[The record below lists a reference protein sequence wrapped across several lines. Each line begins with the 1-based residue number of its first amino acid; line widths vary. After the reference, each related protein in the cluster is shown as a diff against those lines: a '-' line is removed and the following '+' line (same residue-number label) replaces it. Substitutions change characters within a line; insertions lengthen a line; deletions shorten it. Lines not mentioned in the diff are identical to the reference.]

1 MFRKQS
7 LHLFISSAV
16 NFLIMA
22 FIIYN
27 DYQDNLMDIC
37 RGVTAGSEIFF
48 YFQFLHK
55 KKNLQLK
62 MIRAFSIL
70 YFIFGCY
77 ITFFTNLEES
87 SFIVFGIFTVC
98 IFSYLATKH
107 IKKDIELIGSSNRIR
122 YFSLSPKSIIS
133 ISFIP

>member
-7 LHLFISSAV
+7 LHLLISSGV
-16 NFLIMA
+16 NFVIMA

-37 RGVTAGSEIFF
+37 RGVAAGSGNFLLFSI
-48 YFQFLHK
+48 FLHK

-62 MIRAFSIL
+62 MIRAFSII

-77 ITFFTNLEES
+77 ITFFTNLEYS
-87 SFIVFGIFTVC
+87 SFIVFGIFTTC
-98 IFSYLATKH
+98 IFSFVATKY
-107 IKKDIELIGSSNRIR
+107 IKKDVDLVSSSNRIR
-122 YFSLSPKSIIS
+122 
-133 ISFIP
+133 

>member
-7 LHLFISSAV
+7 IYIFISSAV

-22 FIIYN
+22 LIIYN

-37 RGVTAGSEIFF
+37 LGVTAASGNFFLYTIFL
-48 YFQFLHK
+48 YK

-62 MIRAFSIL
+62 MIRVFSIL

-77 ITFFTNLEES
+77 ITFFTNLEYS
-87 SFIVFGIFTVC
+87 SFIVFGIFTTC
-98 IFSYLATKH
+98 IFSFVATKY
-107 IKKDIELIGSSNRIR
+107 IKKDVDLVSSSNRIR
-122 YFSLSPKSIIS
+122 
-133 ISFIP
+133 

>member
-7 LHLFISSAV
+7 IYIFISSAV

-22 FIIYN
+22 LIIYN

-37 RGVTAGSEIFF
+37 LGVTAASGNFFLYTIFL
-48 YFQFLHK
+48 YK

-62 MIRAFSIL
+62 MIRVFSIL

-77 ITFFTNLEES
+77 ITFFTNLEYS
-87 SFIVFGIFTVC
+87 SFIVFGIFTTC
-98 IFSYLATKH
+98 IFSYLATKY
-107 IKKDIELIGSSNRIR
+107 IKKDVDLVSSSNRIR
-122 YFSLSPKSIIS
+122 
-133 ISFIP
+133 

>member
-7 LHLFISSAV
+7 LHLLISSGV
-16 NFLIMA
+16 NFVIMA

-27 DYQDNLMDIC
+27 GYQDNLMDIS
-37 RGVTAGSEIFF
+37 RGVTAGSGNFLLFSI
-48 YFQFLHK
+48 FLHK

-77 ITFFTNLEES
+77 IAFFTNLEES
-87 SFIVFGIFTVC
+87 SFVVFGIFTAC
-98 IFSYLATKH
+98 IFSYLATKY

-122 YFSLSPKSIIS
+122 
-133 ISFIP
+133 

>member
-7 LHLFISSAV
+7 LHLFISSGV
-16 NFLIMA
+16 NFVIMA

-27 DYQDNLMDIC
+27 GYQDNLMNIC
-37 RGVTAGSEIFF
+37 FGVTASSGNLLLFSIFL
-48 YFQFLHK
+48 YK

-62 MIRAFSIL
+62 MIRVFSIL

-77 ITFFTNLEES
+77 ITFFTNLEQS
-87 SFIVFGIFTVC
+87 SFIVFGIFTAC

-122 YFSLSPKSIIS
+122 
-133 ISFIP
+133 

>member
-7 LHLFISSAV
+7 LHLLISSGI
-16 NFLIMA
+16 NFVTMA

-27 DYQDNLMDIC
+27 GYQDNLMDIC
-37 RGVTAGSEIFF
+37 LGVTAGSGNLLLFSIFL
-48 YFQFLHK
+48 YK

-77 ITFFTNLEES
+77 IAFFTNLEQS

-122 YFSLSPKSIIS
+122 
-133 ISFIP
+133 

>member
-7 LHLFISSAV
+7 LHLFISSALS
-16 NFLIMA
+16 FAMMA

-27 DYQDNLMDIC
+27 DYHDNLMDIC
-37 RGVTAGSEIFF
+37 LGVTASSGNLLLFSI
-48 YFQFLHK
+48 FLHK
-55 KKNLQLK
+55 RKILQLNI
-62 MIRAFSIL
+62 IRVFSIL

-77 ITFFTNLEES
+77 ITFFINLEQS

-107 IKKDIELIGSSNRIR
+107 IKKDIKLISSSNRIR
-122 YFSLSPKSIIS
+122 
-133 ISFIP
+133 

>member
-16 NFLIMA
+16 NFVIMA
-22 FIIYN
+22 FLIYN
-27 DYQDNLMDIC
+27 DYQDNLMDIF
-37 RGVTAGSEIFF
+37 RGVTAGSGNFLLFSI
-48 YFQFLHK
+48 FLHK

-122 YFSLSPKSIIS
+122 
-133 ISFIP
+133 

>member
-7 LHLFISSAV
+7 IYIFISSAV
-16 NFLIMA
+16 NFCIMA
-22 FIIYN
+22 LIIDN
-27 DYQDNLMDIC
+27 DYQGNLMDIC
-37 RGVTAGSEIFF
+37 LGVTSASGNFF
-48 YFQFLHK
+48 ICTFFLYK

-62 MIRAFSIL
+62 MIRVFSIL

-77 ITFFTNLEES
+77 ITFYTNLEES
-87 SFIVFGIFTVC
+87 SFIVFGIFTAC

-122 YFSLSPKSIIS
+122 
-133 ISFIP
+133 

>member
-16 NFLIMA
+16 NFVIMA

-37 RGVTAGSEIFF
+37 RGLAAGSGNFLLFSI
-48 YFQFLHK
+48 FLHK

-62 MIRAFSIL
+62 MIRAFSII

-77 ITFFTNLEES
+77 IAFFTNLEES
-87 SFIVFGIFTVC
+87 SFIVFGIFTAC

-122 YFSLSPKSIIS
+122 
-133 ISFIP
+133 

>member
-7 LHLFISSAV
+7 LFLFISSV
-16 NFLIMA
+16 INFALMA

-27 DYQDNLMDIC
+27 DYQDNLMDFC
-37 RGVTAGSEIFF
+37 RGVTAGSGNLLLFSIFL
-48 YFQFLHK
+48 YK

-62 MIRAFSIL
+62 MIRVFSIL

-77 ITFFTNLEES
+77 ITFFTDLDQS

-98 IFSYLATKH
+98 IFSYIATNH
-107 IKKDIELIGSSNRIR
+107 INKDIELVRSSNRIR
-122 YFSLSPKSIIS
+122 
-133 ISFIP
+133 

>member
-7 LHLFISSAV
+7 LHLFISSSV
-16 NFLIMA
+16 NFVIMA
-22 FIIYN
+22 FLINN
-27 DYQDNLMDIC
+27 DYQENLIDIC
-37 RGVTAGSEIFF
+37 RGVTAGSGNFLLFSI
-48 YFQFLHK
+48 FLHK

-77 ITFFTNLEES
+77 IAFFTNLEES
-87 SFIVFGIFTVC
+87 SFIVFGIFTAC

-107 IKKDIELIGSSNRIR
+107 IKKDIDLIGSSNRIR
-122 YFSLSPKSIIS
+122 
-133 ISFIP
+133 

>member
-7 LHLFISSAV
+7 IYIFISSAV
-16 NFLIMA
+16 NFCIMA
-22 FIIYN
+22 LIIDN
-27 DYQDNLMDIC
+27 DYQSNLMDIC
-37 RGVTAGSEIFF
+37 LGVTSASGNFF
-48 YFQFLHK
+48 ICTFFLYK

-62 MIRAFSIL
+62 MIRVFSIL

-77 ITFFTNLEES
+77 IAFFTNLEES
-87 SFIVFGIFTVC
+87 SFIVFGIFTAC

-122 YFSLSPKSIIS
+122 
-133 ISFIP
+133 

>member
-7 LHLFISSAV
+7 LHLLISSGV
-16 NFLIMA
+16 NFVIMA
-22 FIIYN
+22 FIIYYG
-27 DYQDNLMDIC
+27 YQDKLMDIC
-37 RGVTAGSEIFF
+37 LGVTASSGNLLLFSIFL
-48 YFQFLHK
+48 YR

-62 MIRAFSIL
+62 MIRVFSIL

-77 ITFFTNLEES
+77 IAFFTNLEQS

-122 YFSLSPKSIIS
+122 
-133 ISFIP
+133 

>member
-7 LHLFISSAV
+7 IYIFISSAV

-22 FIIYN
+22 LIIYN

-37 RGVTAGSEIFF
+37 LGVTAASGNFFLYTIFL
-48 YFQFLHK
+48 YK

-62 MIRAFSIL
+62 MIRVFSIL

-77 ITFFTNLEES
+77 ITFFTNLEYS
-87 SFIVFGIFTVC
+87 SFIVFGIFTTC
-98 IFSYLATKH
+98 IFSFLATKY
-107 IKKDIELIGSSNRIR
+107 IKKDVDLVSSSNRIR
-122 YFSLSPKSIIS
+122 
-133 ISFIP
+133 

>member
-16 NFLIMA
+16 NFVIMA

-37 RGVTAGSEIFF
+37 RGVTLGSGNLLLLSIFL
-48 YFQFLHK
+48 YK

-62 MIRAFSIL
+62 MIRVFSIL

-77 ITFFTNLEES
+77 ITFFTNLEQS
-87 SFIVFGIFTVC
+87 SFIVFGIFTTC
-98 IFSYLATKH
+98 IFSYLAIKY
-107 IKKDIELIGSSNRIR
+107 IKKDIELISSSNRIR
-122 YFSLSPKSIIS
+122 
-133 ISFIP
+133 

>member
-16 NFLIMA
+16 NFVITA

-37 RGVTAGSEIFF
+37 LAVTAASGNFFLYTIFL
-48 YFQFLHK
+48 YK

-62 MIRAFSIL
+62 MIRVFSIL

-77 ITFFTNLEES
+77 ITFFTNLEYS
-87 SFIVFGIFTVC
+87 SFIVFGIFTTC
-98 IFSYLATKH
+98 IFSYVATKY
-107 IKKDIELIGSSNRIR
+107 IKKDVDLVSSSNRIR
-122 YFSLSPKSIIS
+122 
-133 ISFIP
+133 